1 MPRYDDYDHEQ
12 FDRPRRHTRPRTK
25 DRPTY
30 EDAVDGRVV
39 TVDRGRYT
47 CLVDDR
53 QVTAMKSRPLGR
65 KGVVTG
71 DLVRLV
77 GDVSG
82 ADGSLARIVEVQP
95 RTGVLRRTA
104 DDDDPVE
111 RVIVANADQL
121 VVVTALADPEPRRR
135 LIDRAL
141 VAAFDAG
148 LRPLLCLT
156 KADLA
161 SPDELLAAYRPLGVD
176 AVVTHRG
183 GDLDELR
190 GHLAGRVSVLLGHSG
205 VGKSTL
211 VNALVPGADRA
222 IGHVNAVTGRGRHT
236 STSAVMLALPDADT
250 TDAEPA
256 GTIRGVGAAGADGS
270 EPAGWIVD
278 TPGIR
283 SFGLAHV
290 EPQRLIA
297 AFPDLAELTGTCSR
311 GCRHGHGEPECGLD
325 DAVADGRTDA
335 VRVESFRRL
344 LASREAGES
353 D

>member
-1 MPRYDDYDHEQ
+1 VPKYDRYDTEQ

-25 DRPTY
+25 ERPSY
-30 EDAVDGRVV
+30 DDAVAAMVV

-47 CLVDDR
+47 CLLDGQDVH
-53 QVTAMKSRPLGR
+53 VTAMKSRPLGR
-65 KGVVTG
+65 KAVVVG
-71 DLVRLV
+71 DRVRIV

-82 ADGSLARIVEVQP
+82 DAGSLARIVEVEER
-95 RTGVLRRTA
+95 RTVLRRTA

-141 VAAFDAG
+141 VAAYDA
-148 LRPLLCLT
+148 RMDPLLCLT

-161 SPDELLAAYRPLGVD
+161 DPENLLSIYRPLGVPY
-176 AVVTHRG
+176 VVAHRG
-183 GDLDELR
+183 GDLSPVRERLH
-190 GHLAGRVSVLLGHSG
+190 GKVSVLIGHSG

-211 VNALVPGADRA
+211 VNALVPGATRA

-236 STSAVMLALPDADT
+236 STSALMLRLPD
-250 TDAEPA
+250 
-256 GTIRGVGAAGADGS
+256 GA
-270 EPAGWIVD
+270 WIVD

-290 EPQRLIA
+290 DPTHLIG
-297 AFPDLAELTGTCSR
+297 AFPDLAALTGDCPR
-311 GCRHGHGEPECGLD
+311 GCTHGEGEPECGLD
-325 DAVADGRTDA
+325 DAVAAGRTERE
-335 VRVESFRRL
+335 RVDSFRRL
-344 LASREAGES
+344 LASREHADS
-353 D
+353 DY